1 MNDLKKYGAS
11 FAKKDFE
18 ILARDRVF
26 QGYFAIDAYKARY
39 RSFDGSESAVI
50 TREIFERGDAA
61 AVVPYDPDRD
71 AVILIEQFRLG
82 AVRDTESPWLL
93 ELPAGIIDAGETP
106 ENTVM
111 REMTEET
118 GISLKKTVH
127 ALDFLTTPGG
137 STEKIFLYVGLADSS
152 LAAGYHGLVSESE
165 DIRVLSVPLDE
176 ALALIDAGR
185 IRNSIAIVGLQYLAL
200 HKSSVLRSLGQ

>member
-1 MNDLKKYGAS
+1 MNDLKQYGAS
-11 FAKKDFE
+11 FERKDFE
-18 ILARDRVF
+18 ILSRERVF

-39 RSFDGSESAVI
+39 RKFDGTESAVI

-61 AVVPYDPDRD
+61 AVVPYDPVRD
-71 AVILIEQFRLG
+71 AVVLIEQFRLG
-82 AVRDTESPWLL
+82 AARDSESPWLL

-111 REMTEET
+111 REMVEET
-118 GISLKKTVH
+118 GISLEKAVH

-137 STEKIFLYVGLADSS
+137 STEKIFLYVGLVDSS
-152 LAAGYHGLVSESE
+152 RAAGYHGLMSESE
-165 DIRVLSVPLDE
+165 DIRVLSVPFEDV
-176 ALALIDAGR
+176 LALIDTGR

-200 HKSSVLRSLGQ
+200 HKSSVLKSLKQ